1 MRRFLERL
9 LNLLRV
15 RRPDPDLA
23 REIDAHLA
31 LLQDTYEARG
41 LSPDTARRAARMAL
55 GNVDLVKAQ
64 HRDARSFRWIED
76 AWQDAAHGLR
86 LLRRSPVFT
95 ATAALSLAI
104 GIGANTAIFTV
115 ANALLFRP
123 PAGITDPSELVVIGT
138 ARGDGGLNPLNHA
151 VYLEIARRTTSLTS
165 VFAEDLFPHVMG
177 MVAPSGTEIA
187 EPVLGRYV
195 TPNFFSALGASPSRG
210 RAFADGDE
218 AAAVLDYDYWRRRFN
233 RDDAMVGQ
241 VLRLNGRPVTIV
253 GVAAPDF
260 HGTGIQ
266 RCDVWLAIGPGG
278 TSPGSVIAGGRMRP
292 DVPFDTA
299 VAELITVGQ
308 TIGRD
313 QGTSGDRARRLNA
326 LPFSRAG
333 ANRNIVRGFAAALM
347 VLVSLVL
354 AAACANVAGIMLTRA
369 TARAREIALRAAL
382 GAGRSRLARQ
392 LLTETFVLFLF
403 GGLLGV
409 GLALEL
415 THLVTL
421 MLPALPTSIVV
432 PLTMDWRVL
441 LFALLLSISAAVGF
455 GVLPALRG
463 SNVDAGSSLKDGV
476 RSSSGRSRLR
486 SAFVVGQIACS
497 VLLVVLAASFV
508 RVLGHAGAA
517 DPGFDPRGVD
527 IAMLDASVTG
537 ERKAGTAAFWGTVID
552 RVRQTP
558 IVENASLAR
567 VPPGGFE
574 GIGVGGV
581 APADQPGTADNFF
594 PAWNIVDTGY
604 FATLRIPIVAGR
616 DFAPTDTGGA
626 PPVVIVSETLARR
639 FWPGQPAIGKPLRL
653 DVFNFRNERAGPR
666 VSTVVGVAGDIRSS
680 SLIDGLAEPYL
691 YLPLTQSAEVVG
703 VDMTTQMSIVARRRG
718 EASLAGAMATLV
730 QDIDQRLVLARAES
744 LADSIALGL
753 TPQRIL
759 ATISGIMGLVAV
771 LLASIGIYGVTA
783 YTVALR
789 RREFAIRLA
798 LGAPRARVVRMV
810 FGQGTWLVAVG
821 LGIGLALAMGVGE
834 VLSVFFYGLPAAHG
848 PTLLA
853 TVALF
858 LAIGAAA
865 SIVPAGQAVREG
877 WRRMLQED

>member
-41 LSPDTARRAARMAL
+41 LSPDAARRAARMAL

-266 RCDVWLAIGPGG
+266 KCDVWLAIGSGG

-299 VAELITVGQ
+299 VAELITVG
-308 TIGRD
+308 
-313 QGTSGDRARRLNA
+313 
-326 LPFSRAG
+326 
-333 ANRNIVRGFAAALM
+333 RG
-347 VLVSLVL
+347 
-354 AAACANVAGIMLTRA
+354 
-369 TARAREIALRAAL
+369 
-382 GAGRSRLARQ
+382 
-392 LLTETFVLFLF
+392 
-403 GGLLGV
+403 
-409 GLALEL
+409 
-415 THLVTL
+415 H
-421 MLPALPTSIVV
+421 
-432 PLTMDWRVL
+432 
-441 LFALLLSISAAVGF
+441 
-455 GVLPALRG
+455 
-463 SNVDAGSSLKDGV
+463 
-476 RSSSGRSRLR
+476 
-486 SAFVVGQIACS
+486 
-497 VLLVVLAASFV
+497 
-508 RVLGHAGAA
+508 
-517 DPGFDPRGVD
+517 
-527 IAMLDASVTG
+527 
-537 ERKAGTAAFWGTVID
+537 
-552 RVRQTP
+552 
-558 IVENASLAR
+558 
-567 VPPGGFE
+567 
-574 GIGVGGV
+574 
-581 APADQPGTADNFF
+581 
-594 PAWNIVDTGY
+594 
-604 FATLRIPIVAGR
+604 
-616 DFAPTDTGGA
+616 
-626 PPVVIVSETLARR
+626 
-639 FWPGQPAIGKPLRL
+639 
-653 DVFNFRNERAGPR
+653 
-666 VSTVVGVAGDIRSS
+666 
-680 SLIDGLAEPYL
+680 
-691 YLPLTQSAEVVG
+691 QS
-703 VDMTTQMSIVARRRG
+703 
-718 EASLAGAMATLV
+718 
-730 QDIDQRLVLARAES
+730 
-744 LADSIALGL
+744 
-753 TPQRIL
+753 
-759 ATISGIMGLVAV
+759 
-771 LLASIGIYGVTA
+771 
-783 YTVALR
+783 
-789 RREFAIRLA
+789 
-798 LGAPRARVVRMV
+798 
-810 FGQGTWLVAVG
+810 
-821 LGIGLALAMGVGE
+821 
-834 VLSVFFYGLPAAHG
+834 
-848 PTLLA
+848 
-853 TVALF
+853 
-858 LAIGAAA
+858 
-865 SIVPAGQAVREG
+865 
-877 WRRMLQED
+877 